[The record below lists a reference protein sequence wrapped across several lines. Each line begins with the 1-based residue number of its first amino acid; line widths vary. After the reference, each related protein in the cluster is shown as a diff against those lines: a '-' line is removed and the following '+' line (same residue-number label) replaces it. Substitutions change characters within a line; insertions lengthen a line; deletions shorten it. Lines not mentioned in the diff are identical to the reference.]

1 MSAGQNEGRHRRGVG
16 TLMRGLPLRLAG
28 VAVVTVVVAG
38 TGFVAQ
44 ARPGGARGV
53 AAATPA
59 GQSAAALPTA
69 AFLPLSLAQ
78 RAANAAITACAQR
91 GQQVAVTVVDRAGV
105 VIVQLR
111 NDGVSAAAVDASKG
125 KAYAS
130 AGFGRPSGALGQ
142 TARTNPGVLQVPG
155 FVVLAG
161 GLPIRSGGAVR
172 AGIGVGG
179 APTGQIDES
188 CARAGIAAISASL

>member
-1 MSAGQNEGRHRRGVG
+1 MG
-16 TLMRGLPLRLAG
+16 TVMTRLPLGLAV
-28 VAVVTVVVAG
+28 VAVVAVVVAG
-38 TGFVAQ
+38 TGLVAQ
-44 ARPGGARGV
+44 ARPGAARGAV
-53 AAATPA
+53 AATRGAQP
-59 GQSAAALPTA
+59 AAALPTA

-78 RAANAAITACAQR
+78 RVATAALTACARR

-142 TARTNPGVLQVPG
+142 AARTNPGLLQVPG

-179 APTGQIDES
+179 APSGQIDES
-188 CARAGIAAISASL
+188 CARAGIAAIAASL

>member
-1 MSAGQNEGRHRRGVG
+1 
-16 TLMRGLPLRLAG
+16 
-28 VAVVTVVVAG
+28 
-38 TGFVAQ
+38 
-44 ARPGGARGV
+44 
-53 AAATPA
+53 
-59 GQSAAALPTA
+59 
-69 AFLPLSLAQ
+69 
-78 RAANAAITACAQR
+78 
-91 GQQVAVTVVDRAGV
+91 V

-142 TARTNPGVLQVPG
+142 AARTNPGVLQLPG
-155 FVVLAG
+155 FVVLT
-161 GLPIRSGGAVR
+161 GGAVC

-188 CARAGIAAISASL
+188 CARAGIAAIASSL

>member
-1 MSAGQNEGRHRRGVG
+1 MSAGQNEGRQRRSVG
-16 TLMRGLPLRLAG
+16 TVMTRLPLGLAL
-28 VAVVTVVVAG
+28 VAVVAVVVAG

-44 ARPGGARGV
+44 ARPGAARGA
-53 AAATPA
+53 AAATREVQPA
-59 GQSAAALPTA
+59 GTLPTA

-78 RAANAAITACAQR
+78 RAAFAALTACAQR

-111 NDGVSAAAVDASKG
+111 NNGASAASVDASKG

-130 AGFGRPSGALGQ
+130 AGFGQPSGALGQ
-142 TARTNPGVLQVPG
+142 AARTNPGLLQVPG
-155 FVVLAG
+155 FVLLAG

-188 CARAGIAAISASL
+188 CARAGTAAIAASL

>member
-1 MSAGQNEGRHRRGVG
+1 MG
-16 TLMRGLPLRLAG
+16 TVMTRLPLGLAV
-28 VAVVTVVVAG
+28 VAVVIAG
-38 TGFVAQ
+38 TGLVVQ
-44 ARPGGARGV
+44 ARPGAARGP
-53 AAATPA
+53 AAAARERRP
-59 GQSAAALPTA
+59 AAALPTA

-78 RAANAAITACAQR
+78 KAANAALTACAHR

-111 NDGVSAAAVDASKG
+111 NDGVSAASVDASKG

-130 AGFGRPSGALGQ
+130 AGFGQPSGALGQ
-142 TARTNPGVLQVPG
+142 AARTNPGFQQVPG
-155 FVVLAG
+155 FVLLAG

-188 CARAGIAAISASL
+188 CARAGIAAITSSL

>member
-1 MSAGQNEGRHRRGVG
+1 M
-16 TLMRGLPLRLAG
+16 
-28 VAVVTVVVAG
+28 
-38 TGFVAQ
+38 
-44 ARPGGARGV
+44 
-53 AAATPA
+53 
-59 GQSAAALPTA
+59 
-69 AFLPLSLAQ
+69 
-78 RAANAAITACAQR
+78 
-91 GQQVAVTVVDRAGV
+91 

-111 NDGVSAAAVDASKG
+111 NDGVSAASVDASKG

-142 TARTNPGVLQVPG
+142 AARTNPGFLQVPG
-155 FVVLAG
+155 FVLLAG

-188 CARAGIAAISASL
+188 CARAGIAAIASSL

>member
-16 TLMRGLPLRLAG
+16 TVMTRLPLGLAV
-28 VAVVTVVVAG
+28 VAVVAVVVAG
-38 TGFVAQ
+38 AGFVTQ
-44 ARPGGARGV
+44 AWPGGARGA
-53 AAATPA
+53 AAATRGGRP
-59 GQSAAALPTA
+59 AAALPMA
-69 AFLPLSLAQ
+69 SFLPLSLAQ
-78 RAANAAITACAQR
+78 TAANAALTACVRR

-142 TARTNPGVLQVPG
+142 AARTNPGFLQVPG
-155 FVVLAG
+155 FVLLAG

-188 CARAGIAAISASL
+188 CARAGIAAIASSL